1 MKASPSIRLW
11 LGVLLLAAS
20 PALAADVIP
29 PGVDLWATAGE
40 GRTYASFASEPIP
53 AGFFCENSRPFT
65 GRIAFKGAPV
75 AAEPA
80 GSLGGADTI
89 VRRLDEASFD
99 KNGVATTRL
108 QLMALSLV
116 GTEPID
122 TGCGLYNVVA
132 SLERGEQPTTTM
144 RIVRTQEN
152 GGTYEAPLSLKVR
165 LVFTPVGGDAGARRE
180 MTRQIALGP
189 SNNAVWA
196 FTRKPRYTGKV
207 VIDTDGDGKAD
218 AVLPKSS
225 GFRTGI
231 APAATAQPVTNT
243 ACITWGDASSCPVGY
258 CLHQACHCTADP
270 NKWNPY
276 DPGVGCTYL
285 HCLWVCVRCTVEE
298 EPEEPV
304 EGQPVEKTSSRSP

>member
-20 PALAADVIP
+20 PILASDVIP
-29 PGVDLWATAGE
+29 PGVDLWVTAGE
-40 GRTYASFASEPIP
+40 GHTYASFASEPIP

-89 VRRLDEASFD
+89 VRRLDEATFD

-116 GTEPID
+116 GIEPVD
-122 TGCGLYNVVA
+122 TGCGLYNVAA
-132 SLERGEQPTTTM
+132 SLEPGEQPTTTM
-144 RIVRTQEN
+144 RIVKTQQH
-152 GGTYEAPLSLKVR
+152 GGTYEAPLALKVR
-165 LVFTPVGGDAGARRE
+165 LAFTPVDGGARRE
-180 MTRQIALGP
+180 MTRQVGLGP
-189 SNNAVWA
+189 GDNAVWA
-196 FTRKPRYTGKV
+196 FTKQPRYTGKV

-225 GFRTGI
+225 NFRTGI
-231 APAATAQPVTNT
+231 APAGLSQPVTQT
-243 ACITWGDASSCPVGY
+243 PCIDWADATSCPEGE
-258 CLHQACHCTADP
+258 CLYRTCHCTPDP
-270 NKWNPY
+270 DDW
-276 DPGVGCTYL
+276 DPFDDGRGCTYL
-285 HCLWVCVRCTVEE
+285 HCLWVCVPCGAIE
-298 EPEEPV
+298 EPKEPV
-304 EGQPVEKTSSRSP
+304 EGKPVGSVSSKSR